1 MFDQLH
7 TKLEGLEGG
16 GGGGVGGGGWGV
28 VGGGGGGGG
37 GGKFHTLGQGLRE
50 EVERLSKQSH
60 RWESYNVDQLVSGR
74 YFRYNV
80 YVYGVSR
87 PSSSYMYN
95 VYTVYM

>member
-37 GGKFHTLGQGLRE
+37 VGGGKFHTLGQGLRE
-50 EVERLSKQSH
+50 EVERMSKQNH
-60 RWESYNVDQLVSGR
+60 RWESYNVDQLVCLWET
-74 YFRYNV
+74 
-80 YVYGVSR
+80 
-87 PSSSYMYN
+87 SYMTVCICMCMYECTT
-95 VYTVYM
+95 YTHTL